1 MGKHAVMYLRNCITP
16 VLTSALAVLLTAC
29 GDDVSAGGV
38 IAGGLGIYAIGSIL
52 AFIIIVLAVLDLI
65 KKPYPTEKKLIWG
78 AIILFIPFL
87 GALLYFIIGRN
98 GKEVF

>member
-1 MGKHAVMYLRNCITP
+1 MKLFRLLP
-16 VLTSALAVLLTAC
+16 ALPLAALLTAC
-29 GDDVSAGGV
+29 GDEVSGGEI

-52 AFIIIVLAVLDLI
+52 ALIIIVMAVLDLV

-78 AIILFIPFL
+78 AIIFFIPFL
-87 GALLYFIIGRN
+87 GAIAYFIVGRN